1 MQKCPIYLYTN
12 LFEVILDLDQN
23 NRVHNIMYQRN
34 LQVQKGLKN
43 RIQIQFKNSDQ
54 KLLNVSSSTFVFSMF
69 DGLTQKQL
77 VRKNLSLIDV
87 GTTSTKGLALLELSE
102 SDILDL
108 DTGLY
113 KFSVAQIDTD
123 GGYQPTY
130 ANTYYGVSGQIEVR
144 QDSYPVLTPSE
155 EIVSFREQYNYDI
168 NALQYDYYT
177 GNVPAHPEFNGNT
190 ALHTVAIYM
199 TKFKGTIKIQGTLS
213 NSPGQFADYST
224 IKTLTYTGFTGIDY
238 ANFNGVFSFIRII
251 YTPSKNPVTQ
261 RNDNTEIAYR
271 GTVDKALYRS

>member
-69 DGLTQKQL
+69 DNLTQRQL
-77 VRKNLSLIDV
+77 VRKDLSIIDI

-102 SDILDL
+102 SDTLDL

-113 KFSVAQIDTD
+113 KFSVAQIDSD
-123 GGYQPTY
+123 GSYQPTY
-130 ANTYYGVSGQIEVR
+130 SNTYYGVSGQIEIR
-144 QDSYPVLTPSE
+144 QDSFPVLTPSE
-155 EIVSFREQYNYDI
+155 EIVSFIPQYNYNVDE
-168 NALQYDYYT
+168 QRYEYYS
-177 GNVPAHPEFNGNT
+177 GNIPAHPEFNGNT

-199 TKFKGTIKIQGTLS
+199 TKFKGTVKIQGTLS
-213 NSPGQFADYST
+213 NSPGHFADYST
-224 IKTLTYTGFTGIDY
+224 IKTLNYNGFTGIGY

-251 YTPSKNPVTQ
+251 YVPTKNPVTG

>member
-54 KLLNVSSSTFVFSMF
+54 KLLNVSTSTFVFSMF
-69 DGLTQKQL
+69 DGITQKQL
-77 VRKNLSLIDV
+77 VRKDLSIIDV

-102 SDILDL
+102 SDTLDL

-123 GGYQPTY
+123 GTYQPTY

-155 EIVSFREQYNYDI
+155 EIVSFIPQYNYDLD
-168 NALQYDYYT
+168 AQQYDYYS
-177 GNVPAHPEFNGNT
+177 GNIPAHPEFNGNT
-190 ALHTVAIYM
+190 ALHTAAIY
-199 TKFKGTIKIQGTLS
+199 TTNFKGTVKIQGTLS
-213 NSPGQFADYST
+213 NSPGQFADYT
-224 IKTLTYTGFTGIDY
+224 TVQTLTYTGFTGVRY
-238 ANFNGVFSFIRII
+238 ANFNGVFSFVRILF
-251 YTPSKNPVTQ
+251 TPSKNPVTQ
-261 RNDNTEIAYR
+261 QNNDTEIAYR
-271 GTVDKALYRS
+271 GTVDKVLYRS